1 MGRAQVLGRGDLGK
15 VMRAHLARLAP
26 GARVRIHRDR
36 GGYVD
41 WGHRIHVPLQVRS
54 RSTRLRSNTKGI
66 VAARRARAPP
76 PRPGRLCG
84 LGPPHPCAAAGGR
97 PV

>member
-1 MGRAQVLGRGDLGK
+1 MLEQVLGRADLGK

-41 WGHRIHVPLQVRS
+41 GGHRIHVPLQVGS
-54 RSTRLRSNTKGI
+54 RNRVSVYNVLPGNCIHTQS
-66 VAARRARAPP
+66 AA
-76 PRPGRLCG
+76 
-84 LGPPHPCAAAGGR
+84 
-97 PV
+97 